1 MYNSIYEHDKNGNL
15 IYFKSLISNREY
27 WKEYDKNNCCI
38 HCKYSDGTEWWKE
51 YNENNDMIYF
61 ELLLP
66 QGERIPN
73 SARLLKMLRKLKKFS
88 LTFSPKAFL
97 SVVPT
102 VVPFGI
108 QEFTFFRSL
117 TTFLTTLENRVTILT
132 LEFYLQKFKLFNS
145 FLCKTTYSEL
155 LKEPIIY
162 FGKKR
167 EIPLINFKNFS
178 IYLHPWRQNQFI
190 LHHKDGGFLGKIL

>member
-15 IYFKSLISNREY
+15 IYFKSLVSNREY

-61 ELLLP
+61 ELPLP

-102 VVPFGI
+102 VVFRDLSRKI
-108 QEFTFFRSL
+108 QEFNFFRSL
-117 TTFLTTLENRVTILT
+117 ITFLTTLENQVTILT

-145 FLCKTTYSEL
+145 FTY
-155 LKEPIIY
+155 
-162 FGKKR
+162 
-167 EIPLINFKNFS
+167 KNTS
-178 IYLHPWRQNQFI
+178 HIS
-190 LHHKDGGFLGKIL
+190 